1 MSPINGS
8 SHAPQCLACLR
19 RYIAPLVIAI
29 ALLWTASARA
39 QDAAADFKTNC
50 TSCHTIGGG
59 VLTGPDLKD
68 VTTRQDRAWLRTF
81 VRNPKSIIDGGDPH
95 AQQLFKDARGV
106 IMPTLANMTDARIS
120 ALLDLIEAESKLPKS
135 QFAGTQVSDRPFT
148 PADIERGRSLFIGRS
163 RLMAGGPACISCH
176 TTGSMSGLGGGRLG
190 PDLTKAFERLGG
202 RKGLS
207 VWLSSPAT
215 PTMQSV
221 FGKRAL
227 DADEILSLVSLFDL
241 DARTQTEA
249 ASNTSTF
256 LPLGLAGA
264 LGMLFGLNRLWG
276 GRLRSVRRE
285 LLVRR
290 ARLVEDAH
298 LPHAAQAHAEAE
310 HT

>member
-1 MSPINGS
+1 VACSRRILT
-8 SHAPQCLACLR
+8 AFTFACLAL
-19 RYIAPLVIAI
+19 ATTPAH
-29 ALLWTASARA
+29 A

-68 VTTRQDRAWLRTF
+68 VTARQDRAWLRTF
-81 VRNPKSIIDGGDPH
+81 IRDPKASIDSGDPR
-95 AQQLFKDARGV
+95 AQQLLKDARGV
-106 IMPTLANMTDARIS
+106 VMPTLANMTDARIS

-148 PADIERGRSLFIGRS
+148 PADIERGRALFTGRT
-163 RLMAGGPACISCH
+163 RLAAGGPACISCH
-176 TTGSMSGLGGGRLG
+176 ALGSLGGLGGGRLG

-221 FGKRAL
+221 FAKRAL

-249 ASNTSTF
+249 ASTTSTF

-264 LGMLFGLNRLWG
+264 LGLLFGLNRLWG

-298 LPHAAQAHAEAE
+298 LPQAAQTHAE